1 MMFHFQNYNNE
12 YRDYCGAKIQY
23 ITNKTAENRMIF
35 FILSIWGQ
43 DRFFQDIKN
52 KKIIVLFNLCIEN
65 FNFIQCGKIKVCVED
80 LL

>member
-1 MMFHFQNYNNE
+1 
-12 YRDYCGAKIQY
+12 
-23 ITNKTAENRMIF
+23 MIF
-35 FILSIWGQ
+35 FIFSIWGQ